1 VIATLVAASMA
12 AFSAMAQAEAPADFA
27 YHIPLAL
34 AGDAAFHRVEL
45 PAPVHEGAVRGDLGD
60 VRVFNGDG
68 APVAYAFLPRPVAE
82 RATAAAVELPFFP
95 LRVDTPRRDLGDVA
109 ISVRRDAAGTTV
121 DLATRDGKSL
131 AALRLVGYL
140 VDVSAQNE
148 PLAALALPMP
158 AGANLTTRVRV
169 DASDD
174 LMTWRMLVTGA
185 PLVELE
191 YGGRRLSRDRVELPP
206 IKARYLRATF
216 EPGQPAAEVVNV
228 RGEFAD
234 RAVEAPRRWRAAA
247 GVADGAHPGEFE
259 FDLGGAF
266 PTDRLTLELP
276 EQNTIAPTQILVRA
290 TPKEEWRPIAST
302 VFYRLRQDGGDVT
315 NPPLPIAGNEYRY
328 WKVRIDPKA
337 GGIGAKPPTLSAG
350 GYPRVI
356 VFAARGNPPFELA
369 YGSARASSAALPIET
384 LVPGYDRAKTVPTSF
399 ALARAGAPN
408 ATPSSDALATPID
421 TKRWLLW
428 GSLVLAAAVLGW
440 MAWTLSKQMRA
451 AAPPDAARDAPPETR
466 ELL

>member
-1 VIATLVAASMA
+1 VIATLVAASIA

-27 YHIPLAL
+27 YRIPLAL
-34 AGDAAFHRVEL
+34 TGEAAFHRVEL
-45 PAPVHEGAVRGDLGD
+45 PAPVHEGTVRGDLGD

-68 APVAYAFLPRPVAE
+68 APVAYAFLPRPAAE
-82 RATAAAVELPFFP
+82 RAVAGAVELPFFP
-95 LRVDTPRRDLGDVA
+95 LRVDTARRDLGDVA

-121 DLATRDGKSL
+121 DLATRDGKSV

-140 VDVSAQNE
+140 VDASAQNE

-206 IKARYLRATF
+206 IKARYLRASF

-234 RAVEAPRRWRAAA
+234 RAVEAPRSWRAAA
-247 GVADGAHPGEFE
+247 GGAPHTGEV
-259 FDLGGAF
+259 
-266 PTDRLTLELP
+266 DRLTLELP

-315 NPPLPIAGNEYRY
+315 NPPLAVAGNEYRY

-384 LVPGYDRAKTVPTSF
+384 LVPGYDRAKTVPASF

-440 MAWTLSKQMRA
+440 MAWTLSKQMRT
-451 AAPPDAARDAPPETR
+451 AAPADAARDAPPETR